1 MIIVRSG
8 SDTAVGPR
16 RWNEDEHLLI
26 DDVSSHLGSLYT
38 WPLPNASFYAVFDGH
53 GGSEAA
59 TYLKDNA
66 MRFFFEDVDL
76 PHTDDDDSFLK
87 ELEDSHRRAFLR
99 ADLAL
104 ADDSSHVSSNCGTTA
119 LTALVV
125 GRHLLI
131 ANAGDCRAVLC
142 RNGVALQISNDHR
155 PTYLPERQR
164 VEELGG
170 TIKFGYLNGELAVTR
185 ALGDWHLKRPFGSA
199 SPLTA
204 EPDIHRILLTEE
216 DEFLILAC
224 DGVWDV
230 MSNEEA
236 VDIVRDQLR
245 QHHNP
250 QQCAT
255 ELVDHASCLY
265 SKDNL
270 TAIVV
275 YFSYDGDHKRP
286 AFHTYVRQK
295 RKTVAAYSNGHAKV
309 YELLDPLE
317 LKT

>member
-1 MIIVRSG
+1 MIFFVRSG

-53 GGSEAA
+53 GGSQAA

-76 PHTDDDDSFLK
+76 PPTDDDDSFFK

-99 ADLAL
+99 ADRAL
-104 ADDSSHVSSNCGTTA
+104 ADDSSLVASDCGTTA

-125 GRHLLI
+125 GRHLLV

-236 VDIVRDQLR
+236 VDIVRNQLR
-245 QHHNP
+245 QHRDP
-250 QQCAT
+250 QQCAR
-255 ELVDHASCLY
+255 ELVDHASGLC

-275 YFSYDGDHKRP
+275 CFSNNGNGKRP
-286 AFHTYVRQK
+286 AFHTYTDVRQK
-295 RKTVAAYSNGHAKV
+295 RKTAFI
-309 YELLDPLE
+309 
-317 LKT
+317 